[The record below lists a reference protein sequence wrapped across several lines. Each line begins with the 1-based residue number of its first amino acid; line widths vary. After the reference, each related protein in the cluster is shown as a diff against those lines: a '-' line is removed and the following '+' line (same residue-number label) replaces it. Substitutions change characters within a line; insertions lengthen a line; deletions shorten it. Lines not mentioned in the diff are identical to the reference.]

1 MQRSLRGLPLPLVLI
16 HGVIPVAHYMKTD
29 DHIRVKNGTQDPD
42 FKGKDLS
49 GYTGYI
55 EEIDGKYVTILW
67 DEATLSKFER
77 KFKKKC
83 DRKGLDHTRMVLCI
97 NEIALIDEIG

>member
-1 MQRSLRGLPLPLVLI
+1 
-16 HGVIPVAHYMKTD
+16 MKTD
-29 DHIRVKNGTQDPD
+29 DHIRVKKGTKDPD

-67 DEATLSKFER
+67 DEPTLSKLDR
-77 KFKKKC
+77 KFIRKC

-97 NEIALIDEIG
+97 DEVVLIDETG